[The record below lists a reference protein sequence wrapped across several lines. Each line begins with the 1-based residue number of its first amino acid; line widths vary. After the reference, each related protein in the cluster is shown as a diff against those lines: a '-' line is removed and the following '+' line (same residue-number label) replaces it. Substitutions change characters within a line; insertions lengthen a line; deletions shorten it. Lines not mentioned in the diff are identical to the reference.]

1 MTWRDEP
8 LMALDTE
15 TTGVDPESARIIT
28 CCLGW
33 SSSAG
38 NWRPRT
44 WTINPGVPI
53 SPEST
58 KVHGITDADVA
69 DKPSPAEALAE
80 IRDTL
85 AEAASTDTPIVG
97 HNLAYDLTVLDR
109 EMRRHL
115 GQPIPAGLTCLDT
128 LVLFRRF
135 DLTTGSRSLESLASR
150 HGIRFP
156 AHDAAEDALASLRLL
171 HILAADN
178 DLLPHVNPANLHRL
192 QADWYA
198 AQTLAAHYRRR
209 GNGQHS
215 AQPVTDWPLI
225 PAAPQGET
233 PA

>member
-1 MTWRDEP
+1 MTWLTEP
-8 LMALDTE
+8 LFALDTE
-15 TTGVDPESARIIT
+15 TTGINPETARIIT
-28 CCLGW
+28 CCIG
-33 SSSAG
+33 SSSG
-38 NWRPRT
+38 PGRWSPTT

-53 SPEST
+53 PADST

-69 DKPSPAEALAE
+69 DKPTPAELLPAILDWLTEA
-80 IRDTL
+80 IR
-85 AEAASTDTPIVG
+85 ADTPIVG
-97 HNLAYDLTVLDR
+97 HNLTYDLTALDR

-215 AQPVTDWPLI
+215 DQPRTDWPLI
-225 PAAPQGET
+225 PLTERN